1 MENRRSQPRI
11 PVVLDAHLERRVGNS
26 VPAQTR
32 DLCTHGARIVT
43 TRPLAVDEELTF
55 ALEVDATTRLRLTSR
70 VLREHHHS
78 TYALRF
84 EHLEPDEQ
92 HAIDTLL
99 AGLTATPH

>member
-1 MENRRSQPRI
+1 MENRRSQARVSI
-11 PVVLDAHLERRVGNS
+11 VLDAHLERRVGNS

-43 TRPLAVDEELTF
+43 ERPLAVDEELTF
-55 ALEVDATTRLRLTSR
+55 DLEVDAGTHLRLASR

-84 EHLEPDEQ
+84 EHLEPEEQ
-92 HAIDTLL
+92 QAIDGFL
-99 AGLTATPH
+99 ASLATAPH

>member
-1 MENRRSQPRI
+1 MDNRRSEPRI
-11 PVVLDAHLERRVGNS
+11 PVILDAQLERRIGNS

-43 TRPLAVDEELTF
+43 QRPLRVDEELTF
-55 ALEVDATTRLRLTSR
+55 DVELEATHLRVGAR

-84 EHLEPDEQ
+84 ERLDPEDQ
-92 HAIDTLL
+92 RAIDALL
-99 AGLTATPH
+99 SAVAATPH

>member
-1 MENRRSQPRI
+1 MENRRAQPRV
-11 PVVLDAHLERRVGNS
+11 PVVLDAHLERRVGSS

-43 TRPLAVDEELTF
+43 ERPLAIDEELTF
-55 ALEVDATTRLRLTSR
+55 DLHLDRTHIRLASR

-84 EHLEPDEQ
+84 EHLEPGDQ
-92 HAIDTLL
+92 AAIDTLL
-99 AGLTATPH
+99 SQLVATPH

>member
-1 MENRRSQPRI
+1 MDNRRSHPRI
-11 PVVLDAHLERRVGNS
+11 PVILDAHLERKVGNT

-43 TRPLAVDEELTF
+43 QRPLAIDEELTF
-55 ALEVDATTRLRLTSR
+55 DLETDSTHLRLTSR

-84 EHLEPDEQ
+84 EHLAPEEQ
-92 HAIDTLL
+92 RAIDDLL
-99 AGLTATPH
+99 SSLTSAPH

>member
-1 MENRRSQPRI
+1 VENRRAHPRV

-32 DLCTHGARIVT
+32 DLCLHGARIVT
-43 TRPLAVDEELTF
+43 ERPLAIDEELLF
-55 ALEVDATTRLRLTSR
+55 DLQVEATHIRITSR

-84 EHLEPDEQ
+84 EHLDTADQ
-92 HAIDTLL
+92 AAIDSC
-99 AGLTATPH
+99 

>member
-11 PVVLDAHLERRVGNS
+11 PVILDAHLERRVGNS

-32 DLCTHGARIVT
+32 DLCPHGARIVT
-43 TRPLAVDEELTF
+43 ERPLAVDEELTF
-55 ALEVDATTRLRLTSR
+55 DLELDATHLRLNAR

-84 EHLEPDEQ
+84 EHLEPADQ
-92 HAIDTLL
+92 SAIDALL
-99 AGLTATPH
+99 SAVAATPH

>member
-1 MENRRSQPRI
+1 MENRRSQPRMS
-11 PVVLDAHLERRVGNS
+11 VVLDAHLERRVGNS

-43 TRPLAVDEELTF
+43 ERPLAIDEELTF
-55 ALEVDATTRLRLTSR
+55 DLEVDAGTHLRLASR

-84 EHLEPDEQ
+84 EHLEPGEQ
-92 HAIDTLL
+92 DAIDAFL
-99 AGLTATPH
+99 ASLATAPH

>member
-1 MENRRSQPRI
+1 MENRRSHPRI
-11 PVVLDAHLERRVGNS
+11 PVVLDAQLERRVGNS

-43 TRPLAVDEELTF
+43 ERPLAVDEELTF
-55 ALEVDATTRLRLTSR
+55 DLEVDSTHLRLASR

-84 EHLEPDEQ
+84 EHLEPAEQ
-92 HAIDTLL
+92 RAIDTLL
-99 AGLTATPH
+99 ADLTSAPH